1 MRRLIL
7 KKRRTSKSGKFKFC
21 RLILCSYSLSDGVSF
36 VKAILSEAVFNKMT
50 QHPKKY
56 DVIRLTSIKKVLV
69 PRANQWIINIMAPFE
84 IVVGNLTQNL
94 GQPKDINTNVEVN
107 GAVNF
112 NQDISICE
120 AISTQEKTSV
130 IVD

>member
-1 MRRLIL
+1 
-7 KKRRTSKSGKFKFC
+7 
-21 RLILCSYSLSDGVSF
+21 
-36 VKAILSEAVFNKMT
+36 MT

-84 IVVGNLTQNL
+84 IVVANLTQNL
-94 GQPKDINTNVEVN
+94 GQPKDINTNVD

-112 NQDISICE
+112 NQDIAICE